1 MKKTCNKLLAFVLA
15 LAMALSV
22 SVVAFAS
29 ETTAPTSSTD
39 VSTLDGIASVNVEGV
54 DAYYQYD
61 DNTGSSVKYIRAKL
75 GATKTWGKPSV
86 CPRGDHDHRCRTC
99 CGRCYRDLFHWE

>member
-29 ETTAPTSSTD
+29 KRLLLPAARP
-39 VSTLDGIASVNVEGV
+39 
-54 DAYYQYD
+54 
-61 DNTGSSVKYIRAKL
+61 
-75 GATKTWGKPSV
+75 
-86 CPRGDHDHRCRTC
+86 
-99 CGRCYRDLFHWE
+99 